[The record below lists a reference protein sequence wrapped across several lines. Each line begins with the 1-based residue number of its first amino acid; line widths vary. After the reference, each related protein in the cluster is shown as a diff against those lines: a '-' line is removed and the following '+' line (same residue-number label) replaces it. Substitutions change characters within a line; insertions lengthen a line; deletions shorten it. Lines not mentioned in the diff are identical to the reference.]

1 MHNIARFFLIEIFM
15 NISYQVANKLIIF
28 YECLISGKE
37 IMSTCRCR
45 CDIPCAFFKN
55 EC

>member
-1 MHNIARFFLIEIFM
+1 M
-15 NISYQVANKLIIF
+15 NISYQVANRIGIF
-28 YECLISGKE
+28 YECFMSGKE

-45 CDIPCAFFKN
+45 CDIPRALFKS